1 MLRLCNSTPPLIS
14 IDVCQ
19 RYSLSA
25 NSELNAEQEV
35 GKYQE
40 VKKEE
45 EDEKNTREKIEED
58 DEKNNKGGATHLR
71 AYAKPPT

>member
-1 MLRLCNSTPPLIS
+1 
-14 IDVCQ
+14 
-19 RYSLSA
+19 
-25 NSELNAEQEV
+25 V

-45 EDEKNTREKIEED
+45 EDEKNTREKIEEE